1 MSEYLELV
9 RDTEEMTKRMQLKW
23 DLISAVL
30 IILCAGLLIV
40 GIRLIIEE
48 YMDRKEKKLQA
59 VYTGYQ
65 YQPVVTETV
74 QYDQFGTEYRRMGPA
89 GRIPE

>member
-1 MSEYLELV
+1 MSYEELIK
-9 RDTEEMTKRMQLKW
+9 DTAEMTKRMQLKW

-40 GIRLIIEE
+40 GIRLIWEE
-48 YMDRKEKKLQA
+48 YRDRKEKKVQA
-59 VYTGYQ
+59 VFTGYQ

-89 GRIPE
+89 GRLPE

>member
-1 MSEYLELV
+1 MSYEELIK
-9 RDTEEMTKRMQLKW
+9 DTAEMTKRMQLKW

-30 IILCAGLLIV
+30 IILCAGLLVV
-40 GIRLIIEE
+40 GIRLIWEE
-48 YMDRKEKKLQA
+48 YRDRKEKKVQA
-59 VYTGYQ
+59 VFTGYQ

-89 GRIPE
+89 GRLPE

>member
-1 MSEYLELV
+1 MSYEELIK
-9 RDTEEMTKRMQLKW
+9 DTAEMTKRMQLKW

-40 GIRLIIEE
+40 GIRLILEE
-48 YMDRKEKKLQA
+48 CKEQKEKKLQA

-65 YQPVVTETV
+65 FQPVVTEMV
-74 QYDQFGTEYRRMGPA
+74 QVRDGVEYHRMGPA
-89 GRIPE
+89 RRIPE

>member
-1 MSEYLELV
+1 MSYEELIK
-9 RDTEEMTKRMQLKW
+9 DTAEMTKRMQLKW

-48 YMDRKEKKLQA
+48 YMNRKEKKLQA